1 VRDKVSGA
9 EKVLHLSK
17 EQVDSDTHLR
27 DPTSGQDL
35 EVLDK
40 VGSPITESSACTGCP
55 TWS

>member
-1 VRDKVSGA
+1 VRDKVTGA

-35 EVLDK
+35 EVVDK
-40 VGSPITESSACTGCP
+40 VGRSVGGQGLA
-55 TWS
+55 